1 MENNTNIDFKDL
13 WKKQT
18 VSQPNIEDLL
28 ARLKQFKKAGLR
40 SLWKTNILL
49 FATSAYILFIW
60 YHYEPQ
66 FISSKIGIVFIIL
79 AMLLYVVV
87 YNGLLKIYKDIDT
100 TQTNQEYLQKLILI
114 KRKQQFMQSTIL
126 SWYFVLLL
134 TGICLYMY
142 EYVSR
147 MTVFYALI
155 TYGVTLLWIGFN
167 WFYLRPKQ
175 IKKQEDKINSLISKF
190 EDVNNQL
197 SEDL

>member
-18 VSQPNIEDLL
+18 VSQHNIEDLM
-28 ARLKQFKKAGLR
+28 ARLKQFRKAGLR
-40 SLWKTNILL
+40 SLWKTNIML
-49 FATSAYILFIW
+49 FATSAFIIFIW
-60 YHYEPQ
+60 YYYQPQ
-66 FISSKIGIVFIIL
+66 FISTKIGIVLVIL
-79 AMLLYVVV
+79 AMIMYVTV
-87 YNGLLKIYKDIDT
+87 YNGLLQIYKDIDT

-134 TGICLYMY
+134 SGICLYMY
-142 EYVSR
+142 EYTSR

-175 IKKQEDKINSLISKF
+175 IKKQQAKINHLIVKF
-190 EDVNNQL
+190 EDVNSQL
-197 SEDL
+197 KE

>member
-18 VSQPNIEDLL
+18 VSQHNIEDLM
-28 ARLKQFKKAGLR
+28 ARLKQFRKAGLR
-40 SLWKTNILL
+40 SLWKTNIML
-49 FATSAYILFIW
+49 FATSAFIIFIW
-60 YHYEPQ
+60 YYYQPQ
-66 FISSKIGIVFIIL
+66 FISTKIGIVLVIL
-79 AMLLYVVV
+79 AMIMYVTV
-87 YNGLLKIYKDIDT
+87 YNGLLQIYKDIDT

-134 TGICLYMY
+134 SGICLYMY
-142 EYVSR
+142 EYASR

-155 TYGVTLLWIGFN
+155 TYGITLLWIGFN

-175 IKKQEDKINSLISKF
+175 IKKQQAKINHLIAKF
-190 EDVNNQL
+190 EDVNLQL
-197 SEDL
+197 KE

>member
-1 MENNTNIDFKDL
+1 MDSNNIDFKDL

-18 VSQPNIEDLL
+18 VNQPNIEDLM

-49 FATSAYILFIW
+49 FATSAFIIFIW
-60 YHYEPQ
+60 YYYQPQ
-66 FISSKIGIVFIIL
+66 FISTKIGIVL
-79 AMLLYVVV
+79 AIVAMIMYVGF
-87 YNGLLKIYKDIDT
+87 YNGLLRIYKDIDT
-100 TQTNQEYLQKLILI
+100 NQTNQEYLQKLILI

-134 TGICLYMY
+134 AGICLYMY
-142 EYVSR
+142 EYASR

-167 WFYLRPKQ
+167 WFYMRPKQ
-175 IKKQEDKINSLISKF
+175 IKKQQVKINDLIINLK
-190 EDVNNQL
+190 DINKQL
-197 SEDL
+197 D